1 MYCKKFFPNPKNE
14 KFFFDEK
21 ILKKMP
27 KLNFPIHFIEFNS
40 HEKIY
45 LEDESLNIKR
55 HTYSSENEFKQAMR
69 DGDGV
74 FEWIYS
80 DQEVKQLFKE
90 ILPEIE
96 ADDKNIKSLIDIIVQ
111 KKWGPYKYKCF
122 QSHEILEAIEFFVNY

>member
-1 MYCKKFFPNPKNE
+1 MPN
-14 KFFFDEK
+14 
-21 ILKKMP
+21 
-27 KLNFPIHFIEFNS
+27 LNFPIHFIEFNS

-90 ILPEIE
+90 LLPEIE
-96 ADDKNIKSLIDIIVQ
+96 DDDNIKRLIDIIVQ
-111 KKWGPYKYKCF
+111 KKWGPTKYKCF
-122 QSHEILEAIEFFVNY
+122 QSHEILEVIEFFVNY